1 MPLYHD
7 GIARWTEVANMLS
20 TYPADRLADARRQ
33 LMEIRM
39 DPGMQKFARRKAGDP
54 DMADDALQSAYCAV
68 LRVEHL
74 DQVEDLR
81 AYFARVLIH
90 EVYRERGQLRTA
102 LVDDFDR
109 VAEERLGAIGCH
121 RTPPPSVQDAVC
133 ISLQGGSWLKRLA
146 DERRDLL
153 ASVPARSRDSGRY
166 RAVIYA
172 AAEQILRAGIS
183 GDVSEADT
191 NDTLRASYPEY
202 FQQPDAA
209 PNTCD
214 QRFCR
219 ARVDIRA
226 LLRRVVSHDEL
237 I

>member
-1 MPLYHD
+1 
-7 GIARWTEVANMLS
+7 MLS
-20 TYPADRLADARRQ
+20 TYPADGLADARRE
-33 LMEIRM
+33 LAEIWK
-39 DPGMQKFARRKAGDP
+39 DPGIKKLARSKAGDP
-54 DMADDALQSAYCAV
+54 DVAEDALQSAYCAV
-68 LRVEHL
+68 LRVGHL
-74 DQVEDLR
+74 DQVENLR

-90 EVYRERGQLRTA
+90 EVHRERGQLRAA

-109 VAEERLGAIGCH
+109 MAEEHAGAVGCH
-121 RTPPPSVQDAVC
+121 RMPPPCVQDAVC
-133 ISLQGGSWLKRLA
+133 TSLQGQSWLKRLA
-146 DERRDLL
+146 DERDDLL

-172 AAEQILRAGIS
+172 AAEQILHAGIS

-226 LLRRVVSHDEL
+226 LLRSVISHDEL

>member
-1 MPLYHD
+1 
-7 GIARWTEVANMLS
+7 
-20 TYPADRLADARRQ
+20 
-33 LMEIRM
+33 
-39 DPGMQKFARRKAGDP
+39 
-54 DMADDALQSAYCAV
+54 
-68 LRVEHL
+68 
-74 DQVEDLR
+74 
-81 AYFARVLIH
+81 
-90 EVYRERGQLRTA
+90 
-102 LVDDFDR
+102 
-109 VAEERLGAIGCH
+109 
-121 RTPPPSVQDAVC
+121 
-133 ISLQGGSWLKRLA
+133 
-146 DERRDLL
+146 
-153 ASVPARSRDSGRY
+153 
-166 RAVIYA
+166 VIYA

-226 LLRRVVSHDEL
+226 LLRRVVSRDEL

>member
-1 MPLYHD
+1 
-7 GIARWTEVANMLS
+7 MLS
-20 TYPADRLADARRQ
+20 TYLEDRLADARRQ
-33 LMEIRM
+33 LVEIRM

-54 DMADDALQSAYCAV
+54 DMADDALQNAYCAV
-68 LRVEHL
+68 LRREHL
-74 DQVEDLR
+74 DEIEDLR

-90 EVYRERGQLRTA
+90 EIHRERGQLRTP

-121 RTPPPSVQDAVC
+121 RTPPPNVQDVVC
-133 ISLQGGSWLKRLA
+133 TSLQGGCWLKRLA
-146 DERRDLL
+146 DERGDLL
-153 ASVPARSRDSGRY
+153 ASVPARSRDAGRY

-172 AAEQILRAGIS
+172 AAEHILRAGIS

-191 NDTLRASYPEY
+191 NETLRASYPEY

-226 LLRRVVSHDEL
+226 LLRTVVSHDEL